1 MARTTGARQRPVPER
16 TCIGCRT
23 HQGKRELLR
32 IVRTPEG
39 RVLLDPSGKSNG
51 RGAYIHRSRQCWEK
65 ALKGGTMS
73 HALRISPAKEDVE
86 ALRAFGITLPADEV
100 IAQ

>member
-1 MARTTGARQRPVPER
+1 MSKTTGARQKPVPER
-16 TCIGCRT
+16 TCIGCRN
-23 HQGKRELLR
+23 HQGKRDLIR

-39 RVLLDPSGKSNG
+39 RVIVDPSGKASG
-51 RGAYIHRSRQCWEK
+51 RGAYVHRLRLCWEK

-73 HALRISPAKEDVE
+73 HALRTTPAKEDVE